1 MRRIACHRLIPLE
14 DSLNIDRARFR
25 RGRGFVP
32 SVGGNSNVAEAM
44 TMAVELELK
53 RISDLLD
60 FKKALSISPVVR
72 LPTIVKS
79 PRKKVNCSL
88 R

>member
-14 DSLNIDRARFR
+14 DSLNIDRARSR
-25 RGRGFVP
+25 RERGFGP
-32 SVGGNSNVAEAM
+32 SVRGNSNVAEAM

-60 FKKALSISPVVR
+60 FKKSPFHLSCCAIAYHSEIP
-72 LPTIVKS
+72 S
-79 PRKKVNCSL
+79 
-88 R
+88 

>member
-1 MRRIACHRLIPLE
+1 
-14 DSLNIDRARFR
+14 
-25 RGRGFVP
+25 
-32 SVGGNSNVAEAM
+32 M

-79 PRKKVNCSL
+79 PRKKVSCSL